1 MDGVEAS
8 CFSCS
13 LLDNHPTVPRRAD
26 QLFLSP
32 AERLEKDGGGRDR
45 RTSAAALRRLIV
57 RSGRR
62 RGRRAGRR
70 CTRRE
75 VCVDGGIWIS
85 AMMKDEG
92 GIWRDE
98 LPDADGTS
106 ANSNK
111 VTTLKAP

>member
-1 MDGVEAS
+1 M
-8 CFSCS
+8 
-13 LLDNHPTVPRRAD
+13 
-26 QLFLSP
+26 
-32 AERLEKDGGGRDR
+32 KDGRDR

-62 RGRRAGRR
+62 RGRQAGRR

-75 VCVDGGIWIS
+75 VWTGGIWIS
-85 AMMKDEG
+85 AMKKRNLAG
-92 GIWRDE
+92 WDE

-111 VTTLKAP
+111 VTALEAP